1 MAVTAA
7 TTVRAFGVYLWVLG
21 ALMLLIPGVMLPI
34 FGLPVPDDV
43 WIRVV
48 GVLVINIGS
57 YYWFGSRDDQ
67 PRFLLATVYARIFVL
82 VAFIGFVVAGFASA
96 MLIAFGAF
104 DTLGALWTWWAL
116 RKQRA
121 A

>member
-21 ALMLLIPGVMLPI
+21 ALLLLIPDLALAPFGIPI
-34 FGLPVPDDV
+34 PDDV

-57 YYWFGSRDDQ
+57 YYWFGARDDQ

-82 VAFIGFVVAGFASA
+82 AAFIGFVAAGLAPP

-104 DTLGALWTWWAL
+104 DTLGALWTWITL
-116 RKQRA
+116 HKQAER
-121 A
+121 